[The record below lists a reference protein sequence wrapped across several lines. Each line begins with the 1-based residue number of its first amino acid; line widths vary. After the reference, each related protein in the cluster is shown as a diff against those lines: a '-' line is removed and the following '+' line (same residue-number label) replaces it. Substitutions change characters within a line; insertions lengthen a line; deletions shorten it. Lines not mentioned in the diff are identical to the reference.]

1 MTTVTP
7 LKSPTTM
14 DPLSQPYNILKE
26 AIIADAE
33 YWNGIQTPYDT
44 PKERP
49 YLGEDETMYDDYP
62 DVSDGEEW

>member
-1 MTTVTP
+1 MTPQTP
-7 LKSPTTM
+7 LESPTTM

-44 PKERP
+44 PKRP

>member
-1 MTTVTP
+1 MTPQTP
-7 LKSPTTM
+7 LESPTTM

>member
-14 DPLSQPYNILKE
+14 DPLSQPYDILKE

-33 YWNGIQTPYDT
+33 YWNGIHTPYDT
-44 PKERP
+44 PKRP
-49 YLGEDETMYDDYP
+49 YLGEDETMYDDYA

>member
-1 MTTVTP
+1 MTPQTP
-7 LKSPTTM
+7 LESPTTM
-14 DPLSQPYNILKE
+14 DPLSQPYDILKE

-44 PKERP
+44 PKRP